1 MFTLCGRDW
10 AGLRLGLWLF
20 LCIADQAN
28 GTSKLSSQAPALSLL
43 SRSQQEHD
51 TVGQKHTSL
60 GHQSSSRSQQEHD
73 TVGQKHTSLG
83 HQSRRFPAV
92 GTKSMGS
99 GQRENS
105 NDLGA
110 SPRSHTVASHSP
122 TPTPSLSYSL
132 LVSLALYDRAL
143 SVLQIQVRRT
153 RSSSEDQ
160 ISGWIHSFR
169 Q

>member
-1 MFTLCGRDW
+1 MLTLCGRDW

-28 GTSKLSSQAPALSLL
+28 GTSKLSSQVPALSLF
-43 SRSQQEHD
+43 SQSQQEHD

-60 GHQSSSRSQQEHD
+60 GHQPEDSQKWAPRAWEVAEGKIPTTWEHP
-73 TVGQKHTSLG
+73 QG
-83 HQSRRFPAV
+83 HS
-92 GTKSMGS
+92 
-99 GQRENS
+99 
-105 NDLGA
+105 
-110 SPRSHTVASHSP
+110 TVASHSP

>member
-1 MFTLCGRDW
+1 MLTLCGRDW

-43 SRSQQEHD
+43 
-51 TVGQKHTSL
+51 
-60 GHQSSSRSQQEHD
+60 SRSQQEHD